1 MTINLQLISATVN
14 FITAR
19 NFDKM
24 VKIVLG
30 YKVWIYVR
38 VQLVQPVSQVIR
50 VNPVNLV
57 RREKLDWLDV
67 QETKVELVIQDQEV
81 LKATKVTVVL
91 KVYKG
96 VLDQKEIE

>member
-14 FITAR
+14 FITGR

>member
-14 FITAR
+14 FITGR

-91 KVYKG
+91 KVYKV